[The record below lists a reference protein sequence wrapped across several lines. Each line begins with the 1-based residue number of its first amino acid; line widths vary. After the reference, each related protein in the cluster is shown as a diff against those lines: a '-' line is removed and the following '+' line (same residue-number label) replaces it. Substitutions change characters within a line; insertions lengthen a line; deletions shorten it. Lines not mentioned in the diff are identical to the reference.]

1 MHAFLADLVV
11 LVHLAFVLFVVGGG
25 FLVLR
30 WPALAWLHLP
40 SALWG
45 AAIEFGG
52 WICPLTPLENRFRS
66 RAGGE
71 EYGGGFIEEYLLP
84 VLYPGDLTR
93 EIQIV
98 LGLLVVVVNGALYLW
113 IWKRTRSDGARP
125 EGKGSG
131 PERGGA

>member
-11 LVHLAFVLFVVGGG
+11 LVHLAFVLFVAGGG
-25 FLVLR
+25 FLLLR

-52 WICPLTPLENRFRS
+52 WVCPLTPLENRLRI
-66 RAGGE
+66 RAGEGG
-71 EYGGGFIEEYLLP
+71 YGGGFIEEYLLP
-84 VLYPGDLTR
+84 ILYPGDLTR

-98 LGLLVVVVNGALYLW
+98 LGILVVVVNGALYLW
-113 IWKRTRSDGARP
+113 IWKRARSDGARP
-125 EGKGSG
+125 EGEASRPQG
-131 PERGGA
+131 GGA